1 MAFQIL
7 MNILIAVMWMFM
19 QSSYTIGSFIFGY
32 IIGLFALFIL
42 RRFLVSEFYLRR
54 VWAFVKLIMLFI
66 VELIKANI
74 DVVKVVLKPRLNH
87 KPGIIAVQTNLETN
101 LEITLLAALIS
112 LTPGTV
118 AMDFSDDSK
127 TLYIHALDA
136 PDKDEFIDDIHNSF
150 ERAIMEVTK

>member
-7 MNILIAVMWMFM
+7 INVLIAVMWIFM
-19 QSSYTIGSFIFGY
+19 KSSYTVGSFIFGY
-32 IIGLFALFIL
+32 MIGIFVLFIL
-42 RRFLVSEFYLRR
+42 RRFLIFDFYLRR

-74 DVVKVVLKPRLNH
+74 DVMKVVLRPKSNH
-87 KPGIIAVQTNLETN
+87 TPGIIAVQTNLETN
-101 LEITLLAALIS
+101 VEITLLAALIS

-118 AMDFSDDSK
+118 SMDFSDDSK
-127 TLYIHALDA
+127 TIYIHTLDV
-136 PDKDEFIDDIHNSF
+136 PNKDEFIDDIHDSF

>member
-7 MNILIAVMWMFM
+7 MNILIAVMWTFM

-74 DVVKVVLKPRLNH
+74 DVVKVVLRPKLNH

-127 TLYIHALDA
+127 TIYIHALDA